1 MGKNRK
7 LDFICNTIGSL
18 IYALN
23 SVILLM
29 AVVRILGSDQGGVF
43 SIAYTISQTVLVI
56 GNFEM
61 RVFQSTDSGTY
72 AFQDYFLSR
81 VYTSLAML
89 AVSVVWLFV
98 NGFEGNKAV
107 VISFL
112 CLYRLS
118 DSFGDVIEGY
128 YQQTD
133 RLYMS
138 GILLALRSGLPAVIF
153 IILLVVTHNLIL
165 SSFFLMMFSNVFMLI
180 FDFGLLIIKEKIRFG
195 GGKYKTAFN
204 LLMVCFPLFV
214 SCFLATY
221 ILNAPKYAIDRFLSE
236 EFQTYYGI
244 IFMPS
249 FAINLISGFIFK
261 PFLLEITS
269 IWEQKKVD
277 RIVSLIFKMALCVLG
292 ITFIC
297 VLGGWLIGVPV
308 LTLIYGL
315 DDIVLY
321 KGQLILILTGGG
333 VNAFSIFLYYIL
345 TVMRKQRAILVGYLV
360 VFFEAVIL
368 SDIMVRQMGING
380 AAWSFLVCNLSLL
393 TIFATEVFINPKK
406 KI

>member
-1 MGKNRK
+1 MRKNRK

-29 AVVRILGSDQGGVF
+29 AVVQILGSNQGGIF

-61 RVFQSTDSGTY
+61 RVFQATDSGTY
-72 AFQDYFLSR
+72 AFQEYFLSR
-81 VYTSLAML
+81 VYTSVAML
-89 AVSVVWLFV
+89 AVSAVWLFT
-98 NGFEGNKAV
+98 NGFEEKKAV
-107 VISFL
+107 VISIL

-133 RLYMS
+133 RLYIS
-138 GILLALRSGLPAVIF
+138 GILLALRSGLPAAIF
-153 IILLVVTHNLIL
+153 IILLAVTHNLIL
-165 SSFFLMMFSNVFMLI
+165 SSFCLMLFSNIFMLI
-180 FDFGLLIIKEKIRFG
+180 FDFGLLIIKEKIHFS
-195 GGKYKTAFN
+195 GGKRKTAFN

-236 EFQTYYGI
+236 ELQTYYGI

-249 FAINLISGFIFK
+249 FVINLISGFIFK

-269 IWEQKKVD
+269 IWEQRKVD
-277 RIVSLIFKMALCVLG
+277 RIMTLILKMALSVLG

-297 VLGGWLIGVPV
+297 VIGGWLIGMPV
-308 LTLIYGL
+308 LAFIYGL

-321 KGQLILILTGGG
+321 KSQLIIILIGGG
-333 VNAFSIFLYYIL
+333 LNAYSIFLYYIL
-345 TVMRKQRAILVGYLV
+345 TVMRKQRAILAGYLI

-368 SDIMVRQMGING
+368 SNIMVRRLEING

-393 TIFATEVFINPKK
+393 FIFAAEVFINLKNK
-406 KI
+406 